1 VKTVGIV
8 MLFGL
13 CSLIGIRLGAK
24 KTTRLKTIRSFRND
38 LGVFL
43 ERIGSINSAL
53 PEIATALTG
62 PLSSILR
69 RYLDLLHAGNNETE
83 AAEGAAAILKECGS
97 IRDEVQMFVNG
108 LSTAARCDLIK
119 RTETLMP
126 ILLRAET
133 EAEQDAKQA
142 RVLRISGVLTGA
154 GLAILLM

>member
-1 VKTVGIV
+1 
-8 MLFGL
+8 M
-13 CSLIGIRLGAK
+13 
-24 KTTRLKTIRSFRND
+24 
-38 LGVFL
+38 
-43 ERIGSINSAL
+43 
-53 PEIATALTG
+53 
-62 PLSSILR
+62 
-69 RYLDLLHAGNNETE
+69 
-83 AAEGAAAILKECGS
+83 
-97 IRDEVQMFVNG
+97 NG